1 MNGPIEIMWINTDKM
16 GILIEIQDL
25 NHKLNQYTA
34 VLALFPYFSFEVIT
48 SSLMI
53 IYTYYH
59 DDFKQIL

>member
-1 MNGPIEIMWINTDKM
+1 M